1 MQQIRENQEE
11 DESIH
16 SSPSFKTHLF
26 SWITVLTHS
35 IIDVAK
41 SYVVSGSKISSSSSI
56 TPAYEGEYDIEVGT
70 GIKSSLIKGILRVD
84 VQDTGPGISKINQ
97 AKLFK
102 SIVQFDTA
110 TLQGGKGS
118 GLGLWI
124 SNAIMKHHNGKIGV
138 KSSGIAGEGALF
150 YIEIPAILVV
160 TRIEQSL
167 NAIITSQIHTRE
179 TDVSTHNR
187 DVIQTI
193 VDYEANQ
200 SCSHACIQS
209 DDENDVISN
218 VITPHNA
225 NDKFFDEITDM
236 MLTNITSMK
245 SFQRALIVDDSKL
258 NRKMLAAAIDHF
270 FDVIDQVENGELAVQ
285 IVKDM
290 WSQKICYDVIFMDN
304 LMPVMNGGQATQEI
318 RQLGFSNPIIGVT
331 GNIMENDVKNFLDM
345 GATVVIG
352 KPVTIEGLEKI
363 LFELKPQI
371 REQNINNNS
380 SHFDHHHHH
389 NLNNI

>member
-1 MQQIRENQEE
+1 
-11 DESIH
+11 
-16 SSPSFKTHLF
+16 
-26 SWITVLTHS
+26 
-35 IIDVAK
+35 
-41 SYVVSGSKISSSSSI
+41 
-56 TPAYEGEYDIEVGT
+56 
-70 GIKSSLIKGILRVD
+70 
-84 VQDTGPGISKINQ
+84 
-97 AKLFK
+97 
-102 SIVQFDTA
+102 
-110 TLQGGKGS
+110 
-118 GLGLWI
+118 
-124 SNAIMKHHNGKIGV
+124 MKHHNGKIGV

-270 FDVIDQVENGELAVQ
+270 FDVIDQVSFFYNLFLFYYFLTFLFSY
-285 IVKDM
+285 I
-290 WSQKICYDVIFMDN
+290 IFN
-304 LMPVMNGGQATQEI
+304 F
-318 RQLGFSNPIIGVT
+318 FSN
-331 GNIMENDVKNFLDM
+331 
-345 GATVVIG
+345 
-352 KPVTIEGLEKI
+352 
-363 LFELKPQI
+363 
-371 REQNINNNS
+371 R
-380 SHFDHHHHH
+380 
-389 NLNNI
+389 